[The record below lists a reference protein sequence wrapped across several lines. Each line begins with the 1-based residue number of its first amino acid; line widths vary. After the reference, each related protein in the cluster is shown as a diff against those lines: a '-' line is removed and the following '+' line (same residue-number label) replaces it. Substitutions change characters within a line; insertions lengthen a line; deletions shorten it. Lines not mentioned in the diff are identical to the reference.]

1 MEITVEHRYIEGPK
15 GLVKRVRFIK
25 VPLSRVIAKNSI
37 DLLVEI

>member
-15 GLVKRVRFIK
+15 GLVKCVHFIK

-37 DLLVEI
+37 DLLLEI